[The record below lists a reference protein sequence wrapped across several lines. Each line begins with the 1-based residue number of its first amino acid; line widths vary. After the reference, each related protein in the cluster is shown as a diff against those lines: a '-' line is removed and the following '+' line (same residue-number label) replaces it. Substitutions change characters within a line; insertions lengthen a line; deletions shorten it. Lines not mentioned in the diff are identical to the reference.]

1 MSKDVRDALQIAVS
15 KVQTPAGQ
23 ANAVIRALSV
33 LRYNKA
39 PKVSDGKLDGDNVR
53 IYEWGSDSPAGR
65 FYLITGSKFLPKIV
79 EPSEIQVQG
88 PGLYVLAGPTKSGA
102 AKKAEEYAANWH
114 PRVRQAV
121 TPREKRAVKTLATE
135 TLRSAPA
142 APAPAGS
149 SKDSEV
155 AELKSMLAALLG

>member
-65 FYLITGSKFLPKIV
+65 FYLITGAKFLPKIV
-79 EPSEIQVQG
+79 EFRSTSFVQTSCVQSEDGDDSVYTM
-88 PGLYVLAGPTKSGA
+88 L
-102 AKKAEEYAANWH
+102 KA
-114 PRVRQAV
+114 
-121 TPREKRAVKTLATE
+121 
-135 TLRSAPA
+135 
-142 APAPAGS
+142 
-149 SKDSEV
+149 
-155 AELKSMLAALLG
+155 